1 MRPALR
7 QARTLLDH
15 DALHA
20 SIPAFLCPALLRT
33 TTALAPTRTP
43 THAHAHAH
51 AQSRRARPTQTQ
63 RFSTFG
69 RARQEASAPA
79 PPTEIIEAQPQ
90 RKPRS
95 AARESSAK
103 PDQRSLPRACPGC
116 GAPSQL
122 YDKEEAGYYNVD
134 RGAVRAYLNW
144 GPRKAKAQEVTHED
158 DVYAK
163 ALQGAGPALLQ
174 ELGVED
180 AAATAEALQ
189 AQQQPDTPVCDRC
202 HNLVHHSVGT
212 PIAHPTAAA
221 IQQTIAESPHRR
233 NHIYHV
239 VDAADFPL
247 SIVPNLQSSLR
258 IPKLRTQNRR
268 AKHKGWVANDRI
280 AEVSFIIT
288 RADLLAPKKEQVD
301 SLMPY
306 ITDVLRDALGREN
319 NKARL
324 GNVRLVSAKRGWWTK
339 EVKEDIWERGGAGWL
354 VGKVNVGK
362 SNLFEA
368 VFPKGRGADYQDVRK
383 IRSAAERAAMLDA
396 ATSLEDLARVQK
408 QLKDEDA
415 DVERYNKRPN
425 QHVHEPPRALER
437 EPEEEEDKEEDPDA
451 LLPPPQPYTPYPVL
465 PIASS
470 LPGTTASPIRIP
482 FGKDR
487 GELVDLPG
495 LARTSPGLETFV
507 QPSHQQDLIMTSR
520 LNAERMSLKPG
531 QSLIL
536 GGGLVRI
543 TPMTEDLI
551 FLVHSFVPIH
561 THVTRTEKAHAYQTQ
576 TSDRQLQ
583 VPPILAAGVGGHMN
597 SAGRFPLK
605 WDVTKKLAGP
615 LTSTVAGKMKPENL
629 PFRVWSTDILIEGVG
644 WVEVSCQTRRPQ
656 GWKPVGMQ
664 KKDPNHARH
673 EREKRLRE
681 EKEYKD
687 RKFAA
692 LARAEAAGDDVDD
705 AFSRAF
711 KQDEQKR
718 AAVVDGDEMADWEE
732 NYPEVEVFSPLGKFV
747 GARRPMCASTVMGPK
762 SVSSRERVA
771 RPRRSMKSV
780 KQQRKPGGVE

>member
-7 QARTLLDH
+7 QARTLLNH
-15 DALHA
+15 DALQA
-20 SIPAFLCPALLRT
+20 PIPTFLCPALLRT
-33 TTALAPTRTP
+33 PAPTP
-43 THAHAHAH
+43 
-51 AQSRRARPTQTQ
+51 RRHARPAQ

-69 RARQEASAPA
+69 RAPQEASAPLLS
-79 PPTEIIEAQPQ
+79 TESIEDQRVNVPSRSTQPE
-90 RKPRS
+90 K
-95 AARESSAK
+95 
-103 PDQRSLPRACPGC
+103 RSLPRACPGC

-122 YDKEEAGYYNVD
+122 FDKQEAGYYNVD
-134 RGAVRAYLNW
+134 RGAVRAFLNW
-144 GPRKAKAQEVTHED
+144 DPSKAHEATQED
-158 DVYAK
+158 DVYSK
-163 ALQGAGPALLQ
+163 ALKDANPELLK
-174 ELGVED
+174 ELGVLD
-180 AAATAEALQ
+180 AATTTEAL
-189 AQQQPDTPVCDRC
+189 QPDTPVCDRC
-202 HNLVHHSVGT
+202 HNLIHHSVGT
-212 PIAHPTAAA
+212 PIHHPTVAS
-221 IQQTIAESPHRR
+221 IQQTISESPHRR

-247 SIVPNLQSSLR
+247 SIIPNLQSSLR

-288 RADLLAPKKEQVD
+288 RADLLAPKKEQAD

-306 ITDVLRDALGREN
+306 ITEVLRDALGRDN

-339 EVKEDIWERGGAGWL
+339 QVKEDIWERGGAGWM

-383 IRSAAERAAMLDA
+383 IRSAAEREAMLNT
-396 ATSLEDLARVQK
+396 ATTLEDLTRVQK
-408 QLKDEDA
+408 QLADEDA
-415 DVERYNKRPN
+415 EIERHNNRPN
-425 QHVHEPPRALER
+425 QHVHQPPRALER
-437 EPEEEEDKEEDPDA
+437 EPEDEEGDNDDPDA

-482 FGKDR
+482 FGKNR

-520 LNAERMSLKPG
+520 LNAERLALKPG

-536 GGGLVRI
+536 GGGLVRL
-543 TPMTEDLI
+543 TPVTDDLI
-551 FLVHSFVPIH
+551 FLIHPFVPIH
-561 THVTRTEKAHAYQTQ
+561 AHVTRTEKAADYQSQ

-583 VPPILAAGVGGHMN
+583 VPPILAPSVGSQMH
-597 SAGRFPLK
+597 SAGRFALK

-615 LTSTVAGKMKPENL
+615 LTSSVAGKMKPENL
-629 PFRVWSTDILIEGVG
+629 PFRVWSTDILLEGVG
-644 WVEVSCQTRRPQ
+644 WIEVSAQTRRPQ
-656 GWKPVGMQ
+656 GWKPVGVR
-664 KKDPNHARH
+664 KKDPNHAKH
-673 EREKRLRE
+673 ERERRLRE
-681 EKEYKD
+681 EKDHKD
-687 RKFAA
+687 RKFSTIAK
-692 LARAEAAGDDVDD
+692 AEAAGEDVDD
-705 AFSRAF
+705 ALSRAF
-711 KQDEQKR
+711 AQDDAKKHQATTTQGE
-718 AAVVDGDEMADWEE
+718 VPGDEMADWQDV
-732 NYPEVEVFSPLGKFV
+732 YPEIEVFSPLGKFI
-747 GARRPMCASTVMGPK
+747 GARRPMCASTIMGPK
-762 SVSSRERVA
+762 SVSSRERIA

-780 KQQRKPGGVE
+780 KRQRQPAGKE

>member
-7 QARTLLDH
+7 QARTLLNH
-15 DALHA
+15 DALQA
-20 SIPAFLCPALLRT
+20 SIPCFLCPALIRT
-33 TTALAPTRTP
+33 AAPTPRR
-43 THAHAHAH
+43 HAKPA
-51 AQSRRARPTQTQ
+51 Q
-63 RFSTFG
+63 RFSTFV
-69 RARQEASAPA
+69 RAQQEASAPIPSTETADSQPLNA
-79 PPTEIIEAQPQ
+79 PSKSTRPE
-90 RKPRS
+90 K
-95 AARESSAK
+95 
-103 PDQRSLPRACPGC
+103 RSLPRACPGC

-122 YDKEEAGYYNVD
+122 FDKKEAGYYNVD

-144 GPRKAKAQEVTHED
+144 DPSRVQEATQED
-158 DVYAK
+158 DVYSK
-163 ALQGAGPALLQ
+163 ALKEADPELLK
-174 ELGVED
+174 ELRVLD
-180 AAATAEALQ
+180 AAATTEAL
-189 AQQQPDTPVCDRC
+189 QPDTPVCDRC
-202 HNLVHHSVGT
+202 HNLIHHSIGT
-212 PIAHPTAAA
+212 PIHHPTVAS
-221 IQQTIAESPHRR
+221 IQQTISESPHRR

-306 ITDVLRDALGREN
+306 ITEVLRDALGRDN

-324 GNVRLVSAKRGWWTK
+324 GNVRLVSAKRGWWTRQ
-339 EVKEDIWERGGAGWL
+339 VKDDIWERGGAGWM

-383 IRSAAERAAMLDA
+383 IRSAAEREAMLNA
-396 ATSLEDLARVQK
+396 ATSLQDLTRVQK
-408 QLKDEDA
+408 QLADEDA
-415 DVERYNKRPN
+415 EIERYNKRPN
-425 QHVHEPPRALER
+425 QHVHQPPRALER
-437 EPEEEEDKEEDPDA
+437 EPEEEEDEEEDPDA

-465 PIASS
+465 PLASS

-482 FGKDR
+482 FGKNR

-495 LARTSPGLETFV
+495 LARTTPGLETFV
-507 QPSHQQDLIMTSR
+507 QPTHHQDLIMTSR
-520 LNAERMSLKPG
+520 LNAERLSLKPG

-536 GGGLVRI
+536 GGGLIRI
-543 TPMTEDLI
+543 TPVTEDLI
-551 FLVHSFVPIH
+551 FLVHPFVPIH
-561 THVTRTEKAHAYQTQ
+561 AHVTRTEKAQAYQTQ

-583 VPPILAAGVGGHMN
+583 VPPILAADVGSKMN

-629 PFRVWSTDILIEGVG
+629 PFRVWSTDILVEGVG
-644 WVEVSCQTRRPQ
+644 WVEVSAQTRRPQ
-656 GWKPVGMQ
+656 GWQPAGLK

-673 EREKRLRE
+673 EREQRLRE
-681 EKEYKD
+681 EKESKD

-692 LARAEAAGDDVDD
+692 LAKAEAAGDPVDD
-705 AFSRAF
+705 ALSREFA
-711 KQDEQKR
+711 KHAQSSHHTL
-718 AAVVDGDEMADWEE
+718 AAHGDQMADWELG
-732 NYPEVEVFSPLGKFV
+732 YPEIDVFSPLGKFV

-762 SVSSRERVA
+762 SVSSRERIA

-780 KQQRKPGGVE
+780 KQQRKPAEKP

>member
-7 QARTLLDH
+7 QVRTLLNH
-15 DALHA
+15 DALQA
-20 SIPAFLCPALLRT
+20 SIPSFLCPALLRP
-33 TTALAPTRTP
+33 AAPAP
-43 THAHAHAH
+43 
-51 AQSRRARPTQTQ
+51 RRHARPAQ

-69 RARQEASAPA
+69 RAQQEASAPIPSTETIESGPLKA
-79 PPTEIIEAQPQ
+79 PLNDSQP
-90 RKPRS
+90 
-95 AARESSAK
+95 E
-103 PDQRSLPRACPGC
+103 QRSLPRACPGC

-122 YDKEEAGYYNVD
+122 YDKKEAGFYNVD

-144 GPRKAKAQEVTHED
+144 DPAKAQEATQED
-158 DVYAK
+158 DVYSK
-163 ALQGAGPALLQ
+163 ALKDAAPELLK
-174 ELGVED
+174 ELGVLD
-180 AAATAEALQ
+180 APTVTEALS
-189 AQQQPDTPVCDRC
+189 PDTPVCDRC
-202 HNLVHHSVGT
+202 HNLIHHSVGT
-212 PIAHPTAAA
+212 PIHHPTVES
-221 IQQTIAESPHRR
+221 IQATISESPHRR

-247 SIVPNLQSSLR
+247 SIIPNLQSSLR

-301 SLMPY
+301 ALMPY
-306 ITDVLRDALGREN
+306 ITEVLRDALGRDN

-339 EVKEDIWERGGAGWL
+339 QVKEDIWDRGGAGWM

-383 IRSAAERAAMLDA
+383 IRSAAEREAMMNAAQ
-396 ATSLEDLARVQK
+396 SLEDLTRIQK
-408 QLKDEDA
+408 QLADEDA
-415 DVERYNKRPN
+415 EIERYNNRPN
-425 QHVHEPPRALER
+425 VHVHQPPRALER
-437 EPEEEEDKEEDPDA
+437 DPEEDADEEEDPDA

-482 FGKDR
+482 FGKNR

-507 QPSHQQDLIMTSR
+507 APSHQQHLIMTSR
-520 LNAERMSLKPG
+520 LNAERLSLKPG

-536 GGGLVRI
+536 GGGLIRI
-543 TPMTEDLI
+543 TPVTSDLI

-561 THVTRTEKAHAYQTQ
+561 AHVTRTEKAAAYQTQ

-583 VPPILAAGVGGHMN
+583 VEPILAPNVGAKMN
-597 SAGRFPLK
+597 SAGRFQLK
-605 WDVTKKLAGP
+605 WDATKKLAGP
-615 LTSTVAGKMKPENL
+615 LTSMVAGKMKPENL
-629 PFRVWSTDILIEGVG
+629 PFRIWSLDVLVEGVG
-644 WVEVSCQTRRPQ
+644 WVEVSAQTRRPQ
-656 GWKPVGMQ
+656 GWKPAGLK
-664 KKDPNHARH
+664 KKDPNHAKH

-687 RKFAA
+687 RKFKAI
-692 LARAEAAGDDVDD
+692 AEAEARGDDVDD
-705 AFSRAF
+705 ALSRAF
-711 KQDEQKR
+711 AKDAQRQKQLVDE
-718 AAVVDGDEMADWEE
+718 DGDQMADWEE
-732 NYPEVEVFSPLGKFV
+732 SYPEIEVFSPMGKFV
-747 GARRPMCASTVMGPK
+747 GVRRPMCASTVMGPK
-762 SVSSRERVA
+762 QVSSRERIA

-780 KQQRKPGGVE
+780 KAQRKPAAGKD

>member
-1 MRPALR
+1 MLKRS
-7 QARTLLDH
+7 
-15 DALHA
+15 A
-20 SIPAFLCPALLRT
+20 SIPHRYVKPA
-33 TTALAPTRTP
+33 
-43 THAHAHAH
+43 
-51 AQSRRARPTQTQ
+51 Q

-69 RARQEASAPA
+69 RAQQDTLAVAPS
-79 PPTEIIEAQPQ
+79 TETIESQDLN
-90 RKPRS
+90 
-95 AARESSAK
+95 AAAK
-103 PDQRSLPRACPGC
+103 DARPEKRSLPRACPGC
-116 GAPSQL
+116 GAPTQL
-122 YDKEEAGYYNVD
+122 LDKREAGYYNID

-144 GPRKAKAQEVTHED
+144 DPNKAQEATQED
-158 DVYAK
+158 DVYSK
-163 ALQGAGPALLQ
+163 ALKDANPELLK
-174 ELGVED
+174 ELGVLD
-180 AAATAEALQ
+180 AATTTEALS
-189 AQQQPDTPVCDRC
+189 PDTPVCDRC
-202 HNLVHHSVGT
+202 HNLIHHSVGT
-212 PIAHPTAAA
+212 PIHHPTVES

-247 SIVPNLQSSLR
+247 SIIPNLQSSLR

-301 SLMPY
+301 TLMPY
-306 ITDVLRDALGREN
+306 ITEVLRDALGRDN

-324 GNVRLVSAKRGWWTK
+324 GNVRLVSAKRGWWTRQ
-339 EVKEDIWERGGAGWL
+339 VKDDIWERGGAGWM

-368 VFPKGRGADYQDVRK
+368 VFPKGRGTDYQDVRK
-383 IRSAAERAAMLDA
+383 IRSAAEREAMLNA
-396 ATSLEDLARVQK
+396 AQSLEDLTRVQK
-408 QLKDEDA
+408 QLADEDA
-415 DVERYNKRPN
+415 EIERHNKRPN
-425 QHVHEPPRALER
+425 QHIHQPPRALER
-437 EPEEEEDKEEDPDA
+437 DPEEEEEEDPEA

-465 PIASS
+465 PIASP

-482 FGKDR
+482 FGNNR

-507 QPSHQQDLIMTSR
+507 QPAHHQDLIMTHR
-520 LNAERMSLKPG
+520 LNAERFSLKPG

-543 TPMTEDLI
+543 TPVTEDLI
-551 FLVHSFVPIH
+551 FLVHPFVPIH
-561 THVTRTEKAHAYQTQ
+561 AHITRTDKALAYQTQ

-583 VPPILAAGVGGHMN
+583 VPPILAPSVGSNMN
-597 SAGRFPLK
+597 SAGRFQLR

-615 LTSTVAGKMKPENL
+615 LTSSVAAKMKPENL
-629 PFRVWSTDILIEGVG
+629 PFRIWSIDVLIEGVG
-644 WVEVSCQTRRPQ
+644 WVEVSAQTRRPQ
-656 GWKPVGMQ
+656 GWKPVGMK

-687 RKFAA
+687 RKFSAIAA
-692 LARAEAAGDDVDD
+692 AERAGDDVDD
-705 AFSRAF
+705 ALSREFA
-711 KQDEQKR
+711 KDVGR
-718 AAVVDGDEMADWEE
+718 TAGNPGDEMAEWEE
-732 NYPEVEVFSPLGKFV
+732 SYPEIEVFSPLGKFV

-771 RPRRSMKSV
+771 RPRRSMVSV
-780 KQQRKPGGVE
+780 KRQRRPAEKA

>member
-15 DALHA
+15 DALQA
-20 SIPAFLCPALLRT
+20 AIPAFLCPALLRT
-33 TTALAPTRTP
+33 AAPRQT
-43 THAHAHAH
+43 
-51 AQSRRARPTQTQ
+51 QSRRARPTQAQ

-69 RARQEASAPA
+69 RAHQEASAPA
-79 PPTEIIEAQPQ
+79 PPAAASEAQPLRTTSQ
-90 RKPRS
+90 GQS
-95 AARESSAK
+95 AR
-103 PDQRSLPRACPGC
+103 PDKRSLPRACPGC

-122 YDKEEAGYYNVD
+122 FDKQEAGYYNVD

-144 GPRKAKAQEVTHED
+144 DPHKAQEATQED
-158 DVYAK
+158 HVYSK
-163 ALQGAGPALLQ
+163 ALKDADPALLE
-174 ELGVED
+174 ELGVLD
-180 AAATAEALQ
+180 AAATTEALQ
-189 AQQQPDTPVCDRC
+189 PQPDTPVCDRC
-202 HNLVHHSVGT
+202 HNLIHHSVGT
-212 PIAHPTAAA
+212 PIHHPTVAS

-306 ITDVLRDALGREN
+306 ITEVLRDALGREN

-339 EVKEDIWERGGAGWL
+339 EVKEDIWERGGAGWM

-383 IRSAAERAAMLDA
+383 IRSAAEREAMLNA
-396 ATSLEDLARVQK
+396 ATSLEELTRVQK
-408 QLKDEDA
+408 QLEDEDA
-415 DVERYNKRPN
+415 EIERYNNRPN

-437 EPEEEEDKEEDPDA
+437 GPEEEEEDEEDPDA

-482 FGKDR
+482 FGKNR
-487 GELVDLPG
+487 GELIDLPG

-520 LNAERMSLKPG
+520 LNAERLSLKPG

-543 TPMTEDLI
+543 TPMTDDLI

-561 THVTRTEKAHAYQTQ
+561 AHVTRTEKAHAYQTQ
-576 TSDRQLQ
+576 TSERQLQ
-583 VPPILAAGVGGHMN
+583 VPPILAANVGSHMN
-597 SAGRFPLK
+597 SAGRFKLK

-673 EREKRLRE
+673 EREKRLRD
-681 EKEYKD
+681 EKESKD

-692 LARAEAAGDDVDD
+692 IARAEAAGDDVDD
-705 AFSRAF
+705 ALSREFA
-711 KQDEQKR
+711 KQAQSKAEE
-718 AAVVDGDEMADWEE
+718 ADGDEMAAWEE
-732 NYPEVEVFSPLGKFV
+732 DYPEIEVFSPLGKFI

-762 SVSSRERVA
+762 SVSSRERIA

-780 KQQRKPGGVE
+780 KRQRQPAGKE